1 MGQSSDRG
9 RVIEARGLSGTWHR
23 YRLAEELS
31 SCQGGV
37 VVRAQKLPPAGGDP
51 HEESAAVYVA
61 LKLVSGV
68 KWKSMLLREAD
79 VLQTIADRQSPSS
92 RIVRIGAG
100 GEMLTDGDRFFIELE
115 FLDGMTLKAWLDEHR
130 EPRLNAAQRD
140 EVLPHAIRWVG
151 EIAHALD
158 ELAALGGEHAV
169 LHRDIKPDNI
179 MVTSAGLRLF
189 DFNVAREHD
198 ADTLTRHTGTP
209 GFMAPEVAYGDG
221 HYDQR
226 ADLYS
231 LGVVAWMLLHRR
243 SMPKWL
249 EPALW
254 CEPFQVPWP
263 SSDYEDLDPRI
274 AEPLER
280 LMTGLL
286 CNRARRFAT
295 AADALEATRAVAA
308 AIEQVSRP
316 PAPDLD
322 ALFERFDLVQ
332 LVSELR
338 PSGVSAV
345 VTDLDDPARLDAAQ
359 QVIRERLQVTDAVE
373 TWLGHRLRAAFESGR
388 ATLVVLAGNAGD
400 GKSHLI
406 DQMRRT
412 LPPRQAEALYYL
424 ADATHADPGDTREAR
439 LDRFFAPFADD
450 ATVPAAGVHLIAI
463 NTGMVIRFFEHDRD
477 GFDGRFAM
485 LYRAFH
491 RLLGLGETAPVEL
504 PFDLEVVNLDLRS
517 LLRGESSFLVGL
529 LDRLDPTAEEGLPA
543 LKWSACATCPARP
556 VCPVHFNL
564 EALRRPV
571 VRESVA
577 GLLRRA
583 ALEPSVHLSPRNL
596 RGFMYRLI
604 TGGEERFDC
613 QRGESPCDVI
623 RRRSMDYPWLLDGQ
637 FTEVLFAG
645 RGGPVW
651 SALEALDPA
660 YASTGEIDALHTELA
675 IDPDLDSSEE
685 ELARLDEQG
694 GGLDGVLAG
703 LSLRRVSSAEG
714 TAPIPPAARRN
725 AAVRRRV
732 VFNPESFEQ
741 YVTQGC
747 AHRYEET
754 LAAYSAYS
762 QLDANRLSTLERGA
776 QAKLTELRDLLKEV
790 FALGCGRRV
799 AERSFLRVSQ
809 PQPHTPSQL
818 LVELRPEDE
827 RFEKLFR
834 IPRLFGAGDV
844 HLRLHRDRPA
854 LLDALGYEPRVMN
867 LDLAGMRVVIDL
879 DLFDF
884 LDQVGEG
891 RQPSKQDL
899 AQFEVLAFLGDHIGN
914 LLARPISGRY
924 APLFVFDD
932 EHRTLHQLSRNEF
945 DALDV
950 ERIC

>member
-9 RVIEARGLSGTWHR
+9 RVIEACGVSGTWHR

-79 VLQTIADRQSPSS
+79 VLKTIAEAQSASS

-115 FLDGMTLKAWLDEHR
+115 FLDGVTLGAWLDAHQ

-158 ELAALGGEHAV
+158 ELGALGGDHAV

-198 ADTLTRHTGTP
+198 ADTLTRHTGTR
-209 GFMAPEVAYGDG
+209 GFMAPEVAFGDG
-221 HYDQR
+221 HYDHR

-231 LGVVAWMLLHRR
+231 LGVVAWLLLHRR
-243 SMPKWL
+243 PMPKWL

-254 CEPFQVPWP
+254 REAYCVPWP
-263 SSDYEDLDPRI
+263 SSDYEDLDPRV

-286 CNRARRFAT
+286 CDRARRFAT
-295 AADALEATRAVAA
+295 AADALAATRAVAD
-308 AIEQVSRP
+308 AIELVRRP
-316 PAPDLD
+316 PAPDVD

-345 VTDLDDPARLDAAQ
+345 VTDLDDPARLDASQ

-373 TWLGHRLRAAFESGR
+373 TWLAQRLRAAFESQR

-412 LPPRQAEALYYL
+412 LPAPQAEALRYL
-424 ADATHADPGDTREAR
+424 ADATHADPGETREAR

-450 ATVPAAGVHLIAI
+450 ATAPAAGVHLIAI

-477 GFDGRFAM
+477 GFDGRFAT

-504 PFDLEVVNLDLRS
+504 PFELEVVNLDLRS
-517 LLRGESSFLVGL
+517 LLRGTSSFLVGL
-529 LDRLDPTAEEGLPA
+529 LDQLDPTAEDGLPA
-543 LKWSACATCPARP
+543 LKWSGCDTCPARP

-571 VRESVA
+571 VRASVA

-613 QRGESPCDVI
+613 RPDESPCDVI
-623 RRRSMDYPWLLDGQ
+623 RRRSTDYPWLLDGQ

-651 SALEALDPA
+651 SALEVLDPA
-660 YASTGEIDALHTELA
+660 YASTSEIDALHTELA
-675 IDPDLDSSEE
+675 IDPDLDGSEE
-685 ELARLDEQG
+685 ELARLG
-694 GGLDGVLAG
+694 GHDGALAG
-703 LSLRRVSSAEG
+703 LSLRRVSSAVG
-714 TAPIPPAARRN
+714 TAPIAPAARRN

-732 VFNPESFEQ
+732 VFNPQSFEQ

-754 LAAYSAYS
+754 LAAYGAYS
-762 QLDANRLSTLERGA
+762 QLDASRLSTLDRGA
-776 QAKLTELRDLLKEV
+776 QAKLAELRDLLKEV

-799 AERSFLRVSQ
+799 AGRSFLRVSQ

-818 LVELRPEDE
+818 LVELRAEDG
-827 RFEKLFR
+827 RFGDLFL

-884 LDQVGEG
+884 LVQVGEG

-914 LLARPISGRY
+914 LLARPVSGRH